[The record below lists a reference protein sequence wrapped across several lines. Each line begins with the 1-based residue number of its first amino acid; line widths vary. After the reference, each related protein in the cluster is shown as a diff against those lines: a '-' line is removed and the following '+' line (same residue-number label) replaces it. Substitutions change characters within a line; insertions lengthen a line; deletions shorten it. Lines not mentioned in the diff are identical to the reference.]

1 MNFIE
6 SIAPVATIL
15 SGITAGVII
24 VSEDHRIRLGML
36 ALQYICVTSL
46 VGLNLPA
53 NIAIIKLISGW
64 LACIL
69 LGVTI
74 IQIGRNKKSV
84 ITGALP
90 KGWVFKMIA
99 VLLVSTSAIGI
110 GTFRLF
116 DILGIQRVS
125 IASTVLLIG
134 LGILQLGLTEQP
146 IGVGMG
152 LLTIMSGFEI
162 LYSSLEPSLVV
173 MALLASIHIGI
184 SMAVTIISIDVTGPE
199 DSRISN

>member
-1 MNFIE
+1 MNFME

-46 VGLNLPA
+46 VGLNLPV

-69 LGVTI
+69 LGITI
-74 IQIGRNKKSV
+74 TQMGQNKKNMR
-84 ITGALP
+84 TGVLQ
-90 KGWVFKMIA
+90 KGWIFKMIA

-110 GTFRLF
+110 GTFRF
-116 DILGIQRVS
+116 YDILGIQRVS
-125 IASTVLLIG
+125 IASTVLLVG

-162 LYSSLEPSLVV
+162 LYSSLEPSLVI

-184 SMAVTIISIDVTGPE
+184 SMAVTIISIDVTE
-199 DSRISN
+199 REESRISK

>member
-1 MNFIE
+1 MNFME

-46 VGLNLPA
+46 VGLNLPV

-69 LGVTI
+69 LGITI
-74 IQIGRNKKSV
+74 TQMGQNKKNMR
-84 ITGALP
+84 TGVLQ
-90 KGWVFKMIA
+90 KGWIFKMIA

-110 GTFRLF
+110 GTFHFF

-125 IASTVLLIG
+125 IASTVLLVG

-162 LYSSLEPSLVV
+162 LYSSLEPSLVI

-184 SMAVTIISIDVTGPE
+184 SMAVTIISIDVTE
-199 DSRISN
+199 REESRISK